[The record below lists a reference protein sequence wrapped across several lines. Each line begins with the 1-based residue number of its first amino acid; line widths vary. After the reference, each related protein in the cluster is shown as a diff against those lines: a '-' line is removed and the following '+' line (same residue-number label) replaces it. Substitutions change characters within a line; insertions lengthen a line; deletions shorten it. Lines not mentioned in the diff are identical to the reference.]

1 MHVCVYVC
9 ILVQMF
15 VFVTL
20 CIKHCKCHYKV
31 IKVLSR
37 YCDCVERASIDEA
50 FLDVTSLV
58 KDRFKLL
65 QQTLPQD
72 CPLITSSMLPATH
85 VAGYSVTMETDSK
98 GLRICSYVLL
108 FVMLQYETSG

>member
-1 MHVCVYVC
+1 MTVCMYAYMYVYYV
-9 ILVQMF
+9 VQIF
-15 VFVTL
+15 VPVTL
-20 CIKHCKCHYKV
+20 CIKHCKYHYKV

-72 CPLITSSMLPATH
+72 SSLITSSMLPATH
-85 VAGYSVTMETDSK
+85 VAGYSVTMETDNK
-98 GLRICSYVLL
+98 GLCICSYIILL
-108 FVMLQYETSG
+108 